1 MSTGMQSFF
10 MGTVNRDIKLR
21 RLDRRWSHS
30 HLFPYIVQ
38 ISGADTYRIYQDA
51 MLWCYEQWGMTVD
64 VETYRNLRNFSQLR
78 AWDFQ
83 FSTEWAYLDKYGDHR
98 IYLTEAAASWFSLGY
113 LKIS

>member
-1 MSTGMQSFF
+1 
-10 MGTVNRDIKLR
+10 MGTVNQDIKLR

-38 ISGADTYRIYQDA
+38 ISGADTYRIYHDA
-51 MLWCYEQWGMTVD
+51 ILWCHEQWGMTVD